1 MILRNLFEQ
10 AQKEKSAIWHFNF
23 CTISQL
29 FGITRAAEALSAP
42 VIVATSEN
50 EANFLGYE
58 NAVSLVKNIR
68 EKKRLPIFLH
78 LDHAHSFQAVK
89 KAVEA
94 GYDSV
99 HIDGS
104 HLLFEENLN
113 LTKKVVSYAREQGVF
128 IEGELGYIKGKSELS
143 NQKKPKIAKNEMTK
157 PEEVTTFVDKTGVDS
172 LAIAVGSIHGVYS
185 DGGNVDYEELD
196 FKRIES
202 IRKKTTSFL
211 VLHGGSGVAKK
222 DLQKAIVMGIQKVNV
237 NTELR
242 MVWKKVLRLT
252 LQDAKSAKPY
262 MILPSVIVEIEKI
275 VSQYI
280 RLFSAE
286 NKAEVK

>member
-10 AQKEKSAIWHFNF
+10 AQKEKWAIGHFNF
-23 CTISQL
+23 CTLSQL

-42 VIVATSEN
+42 IILATSEN

-58 NAVSLVKNIR
+58 NAAALIKNIR
-68 EKKRLPIFLH
+68 EQKGLSIFLH
-78 LDHAHSFQAVK
+78 LDHAHSFDSVK

-104 HLLFEENLN
+104 NLLFKENLN

-128 IEGELGYIKGKSELS
+128 VEGELGSIKGKSELS
-143 NQKKPKIAKNEMTK
+143 NKKKPKIAKNEMTE
-157 PEEVTTFVDKTGVDS
+157 PEEVVAFVDKTGVDS

-185 DGGNVDYEELD
+185 DRGSVDYEELD
-196 FKRIES
+196 FERLES
-202 IRKKTTSFL
+202 IRKKMTNFL

-222 DLQKAIVMGIQKVNV
+222 DLQRAIVMGIQKVNI

-242 MVWKKVLRLT
+242 MAWKKMLNLT
-252 LQDAKSAKPY
+252 LQDVKSAKPY
-262 MILPSVIVEIEKI
+262 VILPLVIAEIEKI
-275 VSQYI
+275 VKGYI

-286 NKAEVK
+286 NKTGVR

>member
-1 MILRNLFEQ
+1 MLHKLFRE
-10 AQKEKSAIWHFNF
+10 AQKEKWAIGHFNF
-23 CTISQL
+23 CALSHF
-29 FGITRAAEALSAP
+29 FGITKAAERLSAP
-42 VIVATSEN
+42 VILATSEN

-58 NAVSLVKNIR
+58 NAVALVKNIR
-68 EKKRLPIFLH
+68 EKKGLSIFLH
-78 LDHAHSFQAVK
+78 LDHARSFDSVK

-128 IEGELGYIKGKSELS
+128 VEGELGSIKGKSELS
-143 NQKKPKIAKNEMTK
+143 NKKKPKIVKNEMTE
-157 PEEVTTFVDKTGVDS
+157 PEEVMAFVGKTGVDS

-185 DGGNVDYEELD
+185 DGGSVDYEELD
-196 FKRIES
+196 FERLES
-202 IRKKTTSFL
+202 IRKKTTNFL

-222 DLQKAIVMGIQKVNV
+222 DLQKAIAIGIQKVNV

-242 MVWKKVLRLT
+242 MAWKKMLHLT

-262 MILPSVIVEIEKI
+262 RILPSVITEIEKI
-275 VSQYI
+275 VSEYI
-280 RLFSAE
+280 RLFGAG